1 MRHIHLAVGRSR
13 EVRSSVMSN
22 RTRRQLV
29 AVIIA
34 IVVAIIAYFRS
45 DDRAVTPTR
54 EESKSTPRAESRKSE
69 SGPAASPITPD
80 APATLVEGESGKV
93 VRVSDGDTLSFRSS
107 SGEGLVRLIGVDA
120 PEIDGPYRKAEK
132 GGIEAREFVRS
143 ITSGRNARLVRD
155 PENSNDPHGR
165 TLAYV
170 YLEDGR
176 FLNLEIVRAGHAR
189 VYRKFR
195 FRERDRMIE
204 AEREARDARRGMW
217 GTRSD

>member
-1 MRHIHLAVGRSR
+1 
-13 EVRSSVMSN
+13 MSN
-22 RTRRQLV
+22 RIRRQLV

-45 DDRAVTPTR
+45 ADRAVTQPPAQ
-54 EESKSTPRAESRKSE
+54 SNSTTSAESRRSE
-69 SGPAASPITPD
+69 SGPAVSPTTPE
-80 APATLVEGESGKV
+80 APAKVVEGESGV
-93 VRVSDGDTLSFRSS
+93 VMRVSDGDTLRFRSS

-143 ITSGRNARLVRD
+143 ITSGQSARIVRD
-155 PENSNDPHGR
+155 PQNDNDPHGR

-204 AEREARDARRGMW
+204 AEREAREAQRGLW
-217 GTRSD
+217 ANRSH